1 MNEKEVTKHYHYK
14 NYRIEEYYN
23 EYGTLQ
29 KVCIFKDDKLI
40 KEHIPGLDGEVSL
53 KEDILVVT
61 SDGQTWVYS
70 FEKEKELLLEQDIVT
85 FDHKVYV
92 NDMDI
97 TIVAEACYWCA
108 EDYKFNSFILID
120 RQDMKVIV
128 YIKDGERI
136 IV

>member
-1 MNEKEVTKHYHYK
+1 MSETESVKHYHYK

-23 EYGTLQ
+23 EYKTLE

-53 KEDILVVT
+53 QEDILVVT

-70 FEKEKELLLEQDIVT
+70 LDKEKELLQEQDIVT
-85 FDHKVYV
+85 FNHKVYL
-92 NDMDI
+92 NDMNI
-97 TIVAEACYWCA
+97 TISADACYWGA
-108 EDYKFNSFILID
+108 ECFQFHSFILID
-120 RQDMKVIV
+120 RLDMKVIV
-128 YIKDGERI
+128 YIKDGEQV